1 MVVLNSSK
9 IVSVEFKNCS
19 SILITGSSLYFPA
32 NNVTWQNSQ
41 IVPQNIGTVTKV
53 VTSFVEFSAIDVG
66 DGLYLYDLLVKTV
79 TVMLVTSLC
88 WWLYD
93 GDWFEMLMAESLCWR
108 LFSLCWWFCWSPT
121 SQTCHQRGVGC
132 SWQIGSWPA
141 HVRLLFTVNNT
152 FGLQYPSP
160 TSMWPLKLSL
170 L

>member
-1 MVVLNSSK
+1 MSLGKILKSYPRISELSPKSWLHSSNSALSM
-9 IVSVEFKNCS
+9 
-19 SILITGSSLYFPA
+19 L
-32 NNVTWQNSQ
+32 VTVYICMTYLLKRWQWCWWHRY
-41 IVPQNIGTVTKV
+41 
-53 VTSFVEFSAIDVG
+53 VG